1 MSAAF
6 PPGKSRGGLS
16 RALAGALDG
25 LLRLL
30 APLARD
36 SAGAAFVTD
45 PASLPSGAG
54 AYVLVIDLARPCALP
69 IPAPAPATLDA
80 GRYFYVG
87 SARGPGGIRARVAR
101 HMRRGKALCW
111 HVDHLTEAADVAG
124 ALALPGGAECAALAV
139 LLALPGV
146 TVAAPGFGSSDCAR
160 CPAHLL
166 AAPARFEPDG
176 VLRVTPKTVTTD
188 RPCRSRP
195 APTIPGGPVQ
205 RRTRPLRSN
214 GRA

>member
-1 MSAAF
+1 M
-6 PPGKSRGGLS
+6 
-16 RALAGALDG
+16 DG

-30 APLARD
+30 ASLARD
-36 SAGAAFVTD
+36 SAGASFVTD
-45 PASLPSGAG
+45 PASLPSGPG

-111 HVDHLTEAADVAG
+111 HIDRLTEAGKIAG
-124 ALALPGGAECAALAV
+124 ALVLPGGAECAALER
-139 LLALPGV
+139 LLGLPGL
-146 TVAAPGFGSSDCAR
+146 TVPVPGFGSSDCAR

-166 AAPARFEPDG
+166 AAPARLAPDRAID
-176 VLRVTPKTVTTD
+176 VACD
-188 RPCRSRP
+188 RAATP
-195 APTIPGGPVQ
+195 APGRSKPARMGP
-205 RRTRPLRSN
+205 R
-214 GRA
+214 